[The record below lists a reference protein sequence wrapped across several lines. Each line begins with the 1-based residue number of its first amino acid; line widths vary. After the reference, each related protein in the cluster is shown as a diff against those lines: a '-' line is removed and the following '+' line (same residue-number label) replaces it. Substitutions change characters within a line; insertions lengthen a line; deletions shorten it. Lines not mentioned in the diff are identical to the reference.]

1 MNLRLDWCSHEAAK
15 YAVEHWHYSRSM
27 PAGKSVKIGAWEDN
41 FIGCVMFSR
50 GSNKAIG
57 RPYGLPQTQVC
68 ELARVALTSH
78 AATVTRIVSISL
90 KMLRRQSPDLRLIVS
105 YADPREGHIGAIYQA
120 GNWIF
125 CGLSSGD
132 NKMNHPYMAPNGKI
146 IHWRTMSGIM
156 QRYGKPHTHETAQAM
171 GYAIMEFIPKYK
183 YLYPLDDA
191 MRKQIEPLRKPY
203 PKRGTGETD
212 NAAHS
217 HAQIEGASPIVPL
230 LNHGS

>member
-1 MNLRLDWCSHEAAK
+1 MILRLDWCSHEAAK
-15 YAVEHWHYSRSM
+15 YAVENWHYSRSM
-27 PAGKSVKIGAWEDN
+27 PAGKIVKIGAWEDN

-50 GSNKAIG
+50 GSNRYIG
-57 RPYGLPQTQVC
+57 SQYGLSQTQVC

-125 CGLSSGD
+125 HCLSSGD
-132 NKMNHPYMAPNGKI
+132 DKRNHPFKAPSGKI
-146 IHWRTMSGIM
+146 VHWRTMAGICR
-156 QRYGKPHTHETAQAM
+156 RYGKPESNESAQSL
-171 GYAIMEFIPKYK
+171 GYELLEFIPKYK

-191 MRKQIEPLRKPY
+191 MRAQIEPLAKPY